1 MNDRTRNSLIF
12 AANVAVFWPG
22 FHLMSPVTILPVF
35 VSFLTD
41 SNVLIGAVPPIS
53 QLATAIPL
61 IYGARYFEGRPYKA
75 RRGVAIVTSGRIVFA
90 AFGAYVVL
98 SGGQP
103 ATLLLVLFFVALF
116 SLGGT
121 TGFCYGAWA
130 DTFKKVVDRRTRG
143 RLIGISQMLGGV
155 IAGAA
160 VFLATR
166 LLGDDPFP
174 TGFGVVFIVAAL
186 ILGVAYGM
194 LLLLREPP
202 SPPVEKD
209 PSPFWR
215 TGSRIPHLLRQDASF
230 RSLVV
235 ARLLIGYGMTAFGFF
250 AVFGIRR
257 FDIGLE
263 QIGLLTTILLIT
275 QTAANLGGGFL
286 NDRIGPIWLA
296 AAGGVI
302 ALVAALLAATALDPV
317 AFFPIFVCVGLSQ
330 GVFAIADFTLILD
343 AGPTERMTTYLAA
356 YNVTI
361 APLLL
366 PAALAAGFLAD
377 VAGFRPMFI
386 TSGAVALAGIALM
399 IHVARRRA
407 LPGTSTPLA

>member
-1 MNDRTRNSLIF
+1 MNDRTRNSLVY

-41 SNVLIGAVPPIS
+41 SNVLIGSVTPIA
-53 QLATAIPL
+53 QLATALPL

-75 RRGVAIVTSGRIVFA
+75 RRVVAIVSSGRVVFA
-90 AFGAYVVL
+90 AYGAFVIL
-98 SGGQP
+98 TDGRP
-103 ATLLLVLFFVALF
+103 TLLLLVLFFVALF

-130 DTFKKVVDRRTRG
+130 DTFNKVVDRRTRG
-143 RLIGISQMLGGV
+143 RLIGISQTFGGAL
-155 IAGAA
+155 AGVA
-160 VFLATR
+160 VFVATR
-166 LLGDDPFP
+166 LMGDDPFP
-174 TGFGVVFIVAAL
+174 TGFGFVFIIAAL

-194 LLLLREPP
+194 LLVLKEPP

-209 PSPFWR
+209 PSPIWR
-215 TGSRIPHLLRQDASF
+215 AGSRIPRLLRQDSSF
-230 RSLVV
+230 RSLVI

-263 QIGLLTTILLIT
+263 QIGLLTTILLVT
-275 QTAANLGGGFL
+275 QTISNLGGGFL
-286 NDRIGPIWLA
+286 SDRIGPIWLA

-302 ALVAALLAATALDPV
+302 ALIAAVLAATALGPF
-317 AFFPIFVCVGLSQ
+317 ALYLIFVCVGLSQ
-330 GVFAIADFTLILD
+330 GAFAVADFTLILD
-343 AGPTERMTTYLAA
+343 VAPGERVATYLAT
-356 YNVTI
+356 YNVTT

-366 PAALAAGFLAD
+366 PAALAAGFLVD
-377 VAGFRPMFI
+377 VAGFRSMFI
-386 TSGAVALAGIALM
+386 SSGAFALAGIALM
-399 IHVARRRA
+399 IRVARRDVI
-407 LPGTSTPLA
+407 PGPSVPIV